1 MHGVEGFIYPNEI
14 ELQWSVLIVLY
25 PFITGLVAGAFIL
38 ASLERVFNV
47 QAVKPT
53 YRLALL
59 TALAFLL
66 VAPLPLQ
73 LHLGHPERS
82 LEMYLTPHT
91 SSAMAM
97 FGFVYL
103 WYLMVVLVLEIWF
116 DYRRD
121 LVLAKARSTGLTRML
136 YSVLTLGSDD
146 ISPRA
151 LAVDDWFGR
160 TITIIGI
167 PSAFLLHGYV
177 GFIFGSIKANP
188 WWSTPLM
195 PIVFLFSAI
204 VSGIAMVML
213 LYIAATRLRRQPVDL
228 RCVDTIGQYLF
239 YALVVDFSL
248 EMLDLIHRLYE
259 ADESLKALDFMVH
272 TRLWTSQVIV
282 QITLGTLVPLALLAL
297 LQFRSEPA
305 RGGSGGRHAG
315 TGVRLLRWVTERRL
329 ALYATAGTLTLIG
342 VFAMRWN
349 VVIGGQLFS
358 KSFLGYTTYKMQFAT
373 REGLLPAILLMLLPF
388 AILAVLVKVLP
399 PWVAAEEH
407 APHHAATV

>member
-1 MHGVEGFIYPNEI
+1 MQPETLIPTVQGFMYPNEM

-38 ASLERVFNV
+38 ASLERVFDV
-47 QAVKPT
+47 EAVKPT

-82 LEMYLTPHT
+82 LQMYLTPHR

-103 WYLMVVLVLEIWF
+103 WYLMVVLVLEIWL
-116 DYRRD
+116 DYRKVIVER
-121 LVLAKARSTGLTRML
+121 AQGARGALRWIYRAM
-136 YSVLTLGSDD
+136 TLGVHDVSEKALRIDD
-146 ISPRA
+146 R
-151 LAVDDWFGR
+151 VGR
-160 TITIIGI
+160 FLTILGI

-204 VSGIAMVML
+204 VSGIALVLVMYMAVMV
-213 LYIAATRLRRQPVDL
+213 LREKPIDM
-228 RCVDTIGQYLF
+228 RCVDTIARYLL
-239 YALVVDFSL
+239 YAFVIDFAL
-248 EMLDLIHRLYE
+248 EMLDLLHRVYE
-259 ADESLKALDFMVH
+259 ADESFKSLDFMVH
-272 TRLWTSQVIV
+272 TRLYTSQIVI
-282 QITLGTLVPLALLAL
+282 QIGLGTLLPLFLLSL
-297 LQFRSEPA
+297 VQLVS
-305 RGGSGGRHAG
+305 
-315 TGVRLLRWVTERRL
+315 LTERARK
-329 ALYATAGTLTLIG
+329 ALYASAATLTLIG
-342 VFAMRWN
+342 IFAMRWN

-358 KSFLGYTTYKMQFAT
+358 KSFLGYTTYKMDFAT
-373 REGLLPAILLMLLPF
+373 REGLLASILLLLLPF
-388 AILAVLVKVLP
+388 AILWALVRLLP
-399 PWVAAEEH
+399 PWADEEATPVVSATAGAA
-407 APHHAATV
+407 

>member
-1 MHGVEGFIYPNEI
+1 MESLIHLVDGFMYPNEV

-47 QAVKPT
+47 EAVKPT
-53 YRLALL
+53 YRLSLL

-103 WYLMVVLVLEIWF
+103 WYLMAVLVVEIWL

-121 LVLAKARSTGLTRML
+121 IVLLARSSSGVMGTVYR
-136 YSVLTLGSDD
+136 VLSLGSDNL
-146 ISPRA
+146 SPRS
-151 LAVDDWFGR
+151 LEIDDKVGR
-160 TITIIGI
+160 FVTIVGI

-177 GFIFGSIKANP
+177 GFIFGSVKANP

-204 VSGIAMVML
+204 VSGIALVLLMYMVV
-213 LYIAATRLRRQPVDL
+213 TWLRGVELDM
-228 RCVDTIGQYLF
+228 RCVDTVARYLF
-239 YALVVDFSL
+239 YAFIIDFSL
-248 EMLDLIHRLYE
+248 EMLDLLHRVYE
-259 ADESLKALDFMVH
+259 ADESFKSLDFMVK
-272 TRLWTSQVIV
+272 TRLFTSQIVV
-282 QITLGTLVPLALLAL
+282 QIFLGTLLPIGLLAL
-297 LQFRSEPA
+297 TQM
-305 RGGSGGRHAG
+305 
-315 TGVRLLRWVTERRL
+315 VRLSERARKVFYVV
-329 ALYATAGTLTLIG
+329 ASVLTLIG
-342 VFAMRWN
+342 IFAMRWN

-358 KSFLGYTTYKMQFAT
+358 KSFLGYTVYKMGFAT
-373 REGLLPAILLMLLPF
+373 REGLLPAIILMVLPF
-388 AILAVLVKVLP
+388 LILWGLVLLLP
-399 PWVAAEEH
+399 PWGARPAEERG
-407 APHHAATV
+407 